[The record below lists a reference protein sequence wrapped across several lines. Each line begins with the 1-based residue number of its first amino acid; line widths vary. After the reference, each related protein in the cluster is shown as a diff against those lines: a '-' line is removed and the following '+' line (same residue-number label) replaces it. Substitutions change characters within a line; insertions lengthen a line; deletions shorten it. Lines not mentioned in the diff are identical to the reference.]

1 MENVKDFDE
10 VFRLYYPLML
20 SFARKFVNDDAA
32 CEDIVNDA
40 FEEVWRHFSAIKR
53 ESAKSFLFTTVRRL
67 CIDYLRHV
75 KCQTRYAEFVEI
87 VASRYIDTEARICNE
102 DLSRVARRVVEELGP
117 PTSEIFKACYV
128 DGKKYR
134 EVAEEMGYSV
144 ASIKKYMVRALRAIR
159 EKRLN

>member
-53 ESAKSFLFTTVRRL
+53 ESAK
-67 CIDYLRHV
+67 
-75 KCQTRYAEFVEI
+75 
-87 VASRYIDTEARICNE
+87 
-102 DLSRVARRVVEELGP
+102 
-117 PTSEIFKACYV
+117 
-128 DGKKYR
+128 
-134 EVAEEMGYSV
+134 
-144 ASIKKYMVRALRAIR
+144 
-159 EKRLN
+159 